1 VIRAFQGRLPVVPDS
16 AFVVDSAD
24 VIGDV
29 TLGEG
34 VSVWFQAVVRGDVN
48 TIRIGD
54 RTNVQDGCVL
64 HVQSGGPEG
73 ALSIGSDV
81 TLGHGA
87 IVHGCT
93 VADHC
98 LVGMGAI
105 VLDNARINPY
115 TLVAAGAVVRA
126 GATFPGGVLVA
137 GVPAKVMRELSSD
150 ERTMIDQS
158 ALHYVET
165 ARAYR
170 EH

>member
-1 VIRAFQGRLPVVPDS
+1 VIRPFRSHLPELAAS
-16 AFVVDSAD
+16 AYVVDSAD

-29 TLGEG
+29 TLGEET
-34 VSVWFQAVVRGDVN
+34 SVWFQAVIRGDVN

-54 RTNVQDGCVL
+54 RTNVQDGAVL

-73 ALSIGSDV
+73 ALAIGSDV
-81 TLGHGA
+81 TIGHGA

-98 LVGMGAI
+98 LIGMGAI

-137 GVPAKVMRELSSD
+137 GVPAKVMRELTGD

-158 ALHYVET
+158 ARHYVEN